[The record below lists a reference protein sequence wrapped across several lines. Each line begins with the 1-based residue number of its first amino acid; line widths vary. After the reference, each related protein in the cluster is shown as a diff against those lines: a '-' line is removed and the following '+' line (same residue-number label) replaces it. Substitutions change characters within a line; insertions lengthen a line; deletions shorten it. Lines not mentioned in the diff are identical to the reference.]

1 MTTTMEKEVA
11 ISIAGSWFERDGDK
25 VDLSNRPSLRRIL
38 ARLVETHRQSAG
50 RSVSVHELIESG
62 WVDVDTILD
71 ETTVKNIIPK
81 LKKAGAQG
89 IVEYP
94 LNKVNY

>member
-1 MTTTMEKEVA
+1 MNVSKKDLKRVLSILPAMKRPT
-11 ISIAGSWFERDGDK
+11 ISS
-25 VDLSNRPSLRRIL
+25 LSQ
-38 ARLVETHRQSAG
+38 E
-50 RSVSVHELIESG
+50 G

-71 ETTVKNIIPK
+71 ESTVKNIIPK

-94 LNKVNY
+94 LNKVIY